1 MAHIVGMEEYYIAVF
16 MSKTFGTILLPL
28 HSGALLATKEML
40 QSKMEN
46 VPQSYEHSVYIKHFH
61 QRKLNLLLQDLKSK

>member
-1 MAHIVGMEEYYIAVF
+1 MAHIVGIEEYYIAVF

-46 VPQSYEHSVYIKHFH
+46 VPQSYEHSVYIKHF

>member
-1 MAHIVGMEEYYIAVF
+1 MAHIVGMEEYYIPVF

-46 VPQSYEHSVYIKHFH
+46 VPQSYEHSIYISSTSIKG
-61 QRKLNLLLQDLKSK
+61 K

>member
-1 MAHIVGMEEYYIAVF
+1 MAHIVGMEEYYIPVF

-46 VPQSYEHSVYIKHFH
+46 VPQSYEHSVYIKHF
-61 QRKLNLLLQDLKSK
+61 QRKLNLLLQYLKSK

>member
-28 HSGALLATKEML
+28 QSGALLATKEML

-46 VPQSYEHSVYIKHFH
+46 LHQSYEHSIFFKHFH
-61 QRKLNLLLQDLKSK
+61 QRKLSLLIQDLKSK